1 MSRAVDGSKR
11 KEHRKKI
18 LKLAKGYWGRRHSN
32 YKTAKDAVAKA
43 LSYAY
48 RDRKDR
54 KGDFRRLWIVRI
66 NAACR
71 LEDIS
76 YSRLVNGLNKA
87 GININRKALAALA
100 VDDVNAFKAVVAQ
113 AKAALGNINEPKRR
127 NTESA

>member
-11 KEHRKKI
+11 KNHRKKI

-32 YKTAKDAVAKA
+32 YKTAKDAVVKG

-54 KGDFRRLWIVRI
+54 KGDFRRIWIIRI

-71 LEDIS
+71 AEGIS
-76 YSRLVNGLNKA
+76 YSRFIAGLVKA
-87 GININRKALAALA
+87 GITINRKALAYLA
-100 VDDVNAFKAVVAQ
+100 SEDPGAFKAVTVKV
-113 AKAALGNINEPKRR
+113 KAALG
-127 NTESA
+127 A

>member
-18 LKLAKGYWGRRHSN
+18 LKRAKGFWGRRGTN

-48 RDRKDR
+48 RDRRDR
-54 KGDFRRLWIVRI
+54 KGEFRKLWIIRI

-71 LEDIS
+71 EEGIS
-76 YSRLVNGLNKA
+76 YSRLIAGLNKA
-87 GININRKALAALA
+87 GVVINRKALAHLA
-100 VDDVNAFKAVVAQ
+100 VEDTQAFKAVVAK
-113 AKAALGNINEPKRR
+113 AKTALG
-127 NTESA
+127 A

>member
-1 MSRAVDGSKR
+1 MPRAIDGSKR

-18 LKLAKGYWGRRHSN
+18 LKQAKGFWGRRHSN

-54 KGDFRRLWIVRI
+54 KGEFRKLWIIRI

-71 LEDIS
+71 EEGLS
-76 YSRLVNGLNKA
+76 YSQFISGLNKA
-87 GININRKALAALA
+87 GVIINRKALAHLA
-100 VDDVNAFKAVVAQ
+100 VEDVQAFKAVI
-113 AKAALGNINEPKRR
+113 AKAKTALG
-127 NTESA
+127 A